1 VARGKLR
8 PRVLVVDDEASIRA
22 LICDAVKDLG
32 YKAAEAADGVA
43 AVALLDQHRFDLI
56 VTDLRM
62 PRMGGWEVVNVVQR
76 RDTAMPIILMAGF
89 ATYADKQRAVQ
100 GELVLLLKPFQFDG
114 LKQAIREAMKQASA

>member
-1 VARGKLR
+1 VARGELR

-22 LICDAVKDLG
+22 LVCDAVKDLG
-32 YKAAEAADGVA
+32 YKADEAADGVA
-43 AVALLDQHRFDLI
+43 AVALLDQHRFNLI

-100 GELVLLLKPFQFDG
+100 GGLVLLLKPFQFDG